1 MEPKKSHHIL
11 VWFFV
16 PLHVV
21 WSVLFR
27 VLAPEATIWLA
38 KTLPVANEKLLF
50 DGSKTVGTKRTT
62 PREKAMKNWAK
73 KRCLILGSILF
84 EVTWA
89 FWKMCHTKPS
99 LSFYL
104 LVRSKNPRVLC
115 YKLLNPK
122 WQQSKKKL
130 RSCKLIY
137 LCAFA
142 CEFSSPGDSR
152 KLFHNLSRRKV
163 SHPCV
168 SSCESPI
175 LSRLGTDDRT
185 P

>member
-1 MEPKKSHHIL
+1 MQNCIRK
-11 VWFFV
+11 WC
-16 PLHVV
+16 
-21 WSVLFR
+21 
-27 VLAPEATIWLA
+27 
-38 KTLPVANEKLLF
+38 LLLC
-50 DGSKTVGTKRTT
+50 T
-62 PREKAMKNWAK
+62 
-73 KRCLILGSILF
+73 ILF

-99 LSFYL
+99 LSLCL

-115 YKLLNPK
+115 YKLLNSK
-122 WQQSKKKL
+122 WQQCKKKL

-152 KLFHNLSRRKV
+152 KLFHSLSRRKV

-185 P
+185 PWTRKQICSCVSTEKNHQNRFTAGEYWNNCWAQI